1 MFFCLG
7 LASTTNEF
15 QNLSAYPFIMCS
27 IINFGGHDF
36 NLKKPQLMEF
46 AAIALRNEA
55 ICLRCYSTVHSTSCG
70 AAHLYSYGLLTLV
83 SY

>member
-1 MFFCLG
+1 
-7 LASTTNEF
+7 
-15 QNLSAYPFIMCS
+15 
-27 IINFGGHDF
+27 
-36 NLKKPQLMEF
+36 MEF